1 MPRDGIAGQDAD
13 ALDPLT
19 ALPTWVKGEKRLSS
33 MLPYVSLVTDRTIR
47 TRGNELM
54 QCIRLEGV
62 NSTTSED
69 AYLDRIGGLLAGIVA
84 QVGTEFSF
92 YLHKVSKAVDVTLP
106 PIPGEGFATTIDQR
120 WRAHLGRS
128 GLRDK
133 TLTLTVLKRPETGSR
148 LPFGLGASGT
158 RLAADTTRRLR
169 KLDEVVGF
177 LLSSFN
183 ELKPRLLAASTGE
196 LVDAL
201 NRKDAWLSLIHI

>member
-1 MPRDGIAGQDAD
+1 
-13 ALDPLT
+13 
-19 ALPTWVKGEKRLSS
+19 

-69 AYLDRIGGLLAGIVA
+69 AHLDRIGGLLAGIVA

-106 PIPGEGFATTIDQR
+106 PIPSVGFAAAVDQR
-120 WRAHLGRS
+120 WRAHLGQA

-133 TLTLTVLKRPETGSR
+133 TRETCDVIARIPFAGGFGS
-148 LPFGLGASGT
+148 LNVSNAAAVGLY
-158 RLAADTTRRLR
+158 
-169 KLDEVVGF
+169 
-177 LLSSFN
+177 
-183 ELKPRLLAASTGE
+183 AASQRG
-196 LVDAL
+196 
-201 NRKDAWLSLIHI
+201 

>member
-1 MPRDGIAGQDAD
+1 MPRDEIADDVAE

-19 ALPTWVKGEKRLSS
+19 AWVKGEKRLSS

-69 AYLDRIGGLLAGIVA
+69 THIDRIGGLLAGIVA

-106 PIPGEGFATTIDQR
+106 PIPGEGFAAAMDQR

-128 GLRDK
+128 ALRDK
-133 TLTLTVLKRPETGSR
+133 TLTGVDRTWGSSSSLRPVLR
-148 LPFGLGASGT
+148 
-158 RLAADTTRRLR
+158 
-169 KLDEVVGF
+169 
-177 LLSSFN
+177 
-183 ELKPRLLAASTGE
+183 
-196 LVDAL
+196 
-201 NRKDAWLSLIHI
+201 